1 MARSASNEYTS
12 ISSMFSEASMKMSP
26 EVTSAKRYSMPSLTH
41 LLLHLYITKVLKI
54 L

>member
-1 MARSASNEYTS
+1 MARSASNEYSS
-12 ISSMFSEASMKMSP
+12 ISSMFSEASMKISP
-26 EVTSAKRYSMPSLTH
+26 EVTSARYSMPSLTH